1 MGNYLLMIPAAA
13 VVLLAAWS
21 WALHLRQQA
30 RIEALEGRLANLL
43 AGVSLLTDTTE
54 SGLRDV
60 TLEVARLSTAPAT
73 GRGRTRTTTSRRV
86 TSAARRGQSVQQIA
100 AAEEMSEGEVKLRL
114 SMTGAQE
121 GSYAEVC

>member
-1 MGNYLLMIPAAA
+1 MGNYLLTIPAVA
-13 VVLLAAWS
+13 VLVLAVWV

-30 RIEALEGRLANLL
+30 RIEMLEGRLANLL
-43 AGVSLLTDTTE
+43 AGLSLLTDTTE

-60 TLEVARLSTAPAT
+60 SMEVARLSAAPPT
-73 GRGRTRTTTSRRV
+73 GRARTRTTTSRRV

-121 GSYAEVC
+121 GSHAEVC